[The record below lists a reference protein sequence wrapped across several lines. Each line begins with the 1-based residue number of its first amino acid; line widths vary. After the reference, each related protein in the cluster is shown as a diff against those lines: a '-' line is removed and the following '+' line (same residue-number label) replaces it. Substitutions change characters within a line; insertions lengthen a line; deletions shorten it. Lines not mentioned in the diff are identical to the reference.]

1 MEGGPEPQTVVV
13 RFIEAAVRLWRDYL
27 WPHSRAAV
35 RQIGLTDH
43 HAEARRVLRW
53 IRAGRRDLVSREDVR
68 RDALS
73 QRLNADEV
81 QTVIDE
87 LVRAGWMREVT
98 ARAEGPGRPARRW
111 EVNPKLLSQG
121 TAGIAGSAGMGP
133 ADA

>member
-1 MEGGPEPQTVVV
+1 M
-13 RFIEAAVRLWRDYL
+13 
-27 WPHSRAAV
+27 
-35 RQIGLTDH
+35 
-43 HAEARRVLRW
+43 
-53 IRAGRRDLVSREDVR
+53 SREDVR

-98 ARAEGPGRPARRW
+98 VRAEGPGRPPRRW
-111 EVNPKLLSQG
+111 EVNPKLLSQA
-121 TAGIAGSAGMGP
+121 TAEIAGNAGMGS